1 MLIIS
6 IVVCER
12 AIPSILRV
20 RDLDFPLR
28 AFHLQCTC
36 GEDGSGVNRGTLRDT
51 IEEWTSRGEVTDSS
65 NMLAGG
71 NRTHP

>member
-1 MLIIS
+1 MIQGIYDTRRKGFRVDGLPYDLLTIMLIIS

-28 AFHLQCTC
+28 AFH
-36 GEDGSGVNRGTLRDT
+36 
-51 IEEWTSRGEVTDSS
+51 
-65 NMLAGG
+65 
-71 NRTHP
+71 